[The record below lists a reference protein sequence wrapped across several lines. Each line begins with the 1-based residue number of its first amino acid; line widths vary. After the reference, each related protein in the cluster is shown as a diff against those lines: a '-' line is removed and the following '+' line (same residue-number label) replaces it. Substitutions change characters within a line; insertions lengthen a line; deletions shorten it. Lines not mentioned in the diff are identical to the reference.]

1 METYI
6 NTQCAKHKDAYGFQG
21 DLNPLGYEGFI
32 IKGIYTIANQIV
44 SFSATKLR
52 AVLSL
57 ATKLPSNGYSSNSQ
71 Q

>member
-1 METYI
+1 MRK
-6 NTQCAKHKDAYGFQG
+6 AQG
-21 DLNPLGYEGFI
+21 CLWFSWESNPLGYEGFI
-32 IKGIYTIANQIV
+32 VKGIYTIANQIV
-44 SFSATKLR
+44 AFSATKLR